1 MTRGVQMSVDGD
13 SKELTQRLL
22 DEKKKG
28 FREGVS
34 GEECSLQREDDEVKC
49 NGLAEEVKVGQG
61 GSVECPSVQQHTP
74 QQQPQGAII
83 CWERFLHIRSLKVL
97 LVEYDDSTRHVVTA
111 LLRNC
116 SYEG

>member
-1 MTRGVQMSVDGD
+1 MSVDGD
-13 SKELTQRLL
+13 SNELTQRLQDGKNNL
-22 DEKKKG
+22 K
-28 FREGVS
+28 EGVD
-34 GEECSLQREDDEVKC
+34 GKEHGLHEGDEVKC
-49 NGLAEEVKVGQG
+49 NGVAEGVKVGEG
-61 GSVECPSVQQHTP
+61 GNGESSSVQQQVL

-97 LVEYDDSTRHVVTA
+97 LVEYDDCTRHIVTA